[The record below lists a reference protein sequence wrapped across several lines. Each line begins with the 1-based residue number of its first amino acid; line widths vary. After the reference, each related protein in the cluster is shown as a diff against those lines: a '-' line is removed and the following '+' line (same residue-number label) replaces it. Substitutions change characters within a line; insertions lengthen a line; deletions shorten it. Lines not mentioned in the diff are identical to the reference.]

1 MLHDILVSRIWYV
14 KKEQFILLILQIKD
28 NLFNETFLD
37 KGSTAFI
44 INLQTK
50 CFFLLQCE
58 ICQGEIKGTDLSAHP
73 VDCLDMYIHTD
84 IHACMHVY
92 IIKPPIKPY
101 KSSLFHWDY
110 WLITDYIVSSG
121 STNELYICLST
132 HRQVMVAA
140 LSVRYA
146 ESTLLKFSQVHHWSQ
161 LAMKY

>member
-1 MLHDILVSRIWYV
+1 MKHFWTKVALPLSLTYKLNVFFSTVWNLSRWNKGNRLVCTPSW
-14 KKEQFILLILQIKD
+14 LLRHVSQV
-28 NLFNETFLD
+28 LFERV
-37 KGSTAFI
+37 A
-44 INLQTK
+44 
-50 CFFLLQCE
+50 E
-58 ICQGEIKGTDLSAHP
+58 GT
-73 VDCLDMYIHTD
+73 YIHTD

-101 KSSLFHWDY
+101 KSSLLNWDY